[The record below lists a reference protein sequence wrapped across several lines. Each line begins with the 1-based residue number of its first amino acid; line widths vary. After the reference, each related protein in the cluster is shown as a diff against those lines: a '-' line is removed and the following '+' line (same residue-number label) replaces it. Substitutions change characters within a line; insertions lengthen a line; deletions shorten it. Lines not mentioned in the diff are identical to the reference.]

1 MTSHLPSRRRCLAWA
16 VAAAAAGHL
25 PTPAAR
31 SAAPFPTRPIQL
43 IVPWPAGGAT
53 DLTLRVLCEEVQPL
67 LGQPVVVINKPGA
80 GGTQV
85 APLLKL
91 AEPDGHTIGQVPVTV
106 YRHALMNPVPWDPV
120 ADLSPIVQVSGVTFG
135 VLVPTAS
142 PLRNWGDLIAWA
154 LARPGELIVGSTGI
168 GTTAHLAMEDL
179 LMRHGIRYVHVP
191 YRGTADQMLAVAGAQ
206 VMAGVNSTGF
216 VPWLEQGKVRLLATF
231 DAARNPRWPD
241 VPTLRELGYEHAVH
255 SSPWGL
261 AAPRGTPAEVVQRL
275 HDSFARAMTGERHLR
290 ELARYDQTL
299 EYLNTR
305 DYRQALIET
314 VERERRLLARM
325 NLLARPASAPSGS

>member
-1 MTSHLPSRRRCLAWA
+1 MNPPLPSRRRCLAWA

-25 PTPAAR
+25 PTAAAR
-31 SAAPFPTRPIQL
+31 SAAPFPSRPIQL

-142 PLRNWGDLIAWA
+142 PLRNWSDLIAWA

-241 VPTLRELGYEHAVH
+241 VPTLRELGYEQSVYT
-255 SSPWGL
+255 SPWGL
-261 AAPRGTPAEVVQRL
+261 AVPRGVDEAVVAALLTAFHQAVFRP
-275 HDSFARAMTGERHLR
+275 RHMA
-290 ELARYDQTL
+290 ELARYDQQVD
-299 EYLNTR
+299 YLDTAA
-305 DYRQALIET
+305 YRQAVADT
-314 VERERRLLARM
+314 VERETRLLRRL
-325 NLLARPASAPSGS
+325 NLLASR

>member
-1 MTSHLPSRRRCLAWA
+1 MKSPLPNRRRCLAWA
-16 VAAAAAGHL
+16 VAAAAAGHAPVL
-25 PTPAAR
+25 LAR
-31 SAAPFPTRPIQL
+31 TAAPFPARPIQL

-53 DLTLRVLCEEVQPL
+53 DLTLRVLCEEAQPL

-80 GGTQV
+80 AGTQV

-106 YRHALMNPVPWDPV
+106 YRHALMNHVPWDPLH
-120 ADLSPIVQVSGVTFG
+120 DLSPIAQVSGVTFG

-142 PLRNWGDLIAWA
+142 PLRQWSDLIDWA
-154 LARPGELIVGSTGI
+154 MAHPGELIVGSTGI
-168 GTTAHLAMEDL
+168 GTTAHLAMEDVL
-179 LMRHGIRYVHVP
+179 ARHGIRYVHVP
-191 YRGTADQMLAVAGAQ
+191 YRGTADQMLAVAGNQ
-206 VMAGVNSTGF
+206 VMVGVNSTGF

-231 DAARNPRWPD
+231 NAARNPRWPE
-241 VPTLRELGYEHAVH
+241 VPTLRELGYANAVH

-261 AAPRGTPAEVVQRL
+261 AAPRGTPVDVVQRL
-275 HDSFARAMTGERHLR
+275 HDSFARAMLSERHQR

-305 DYRQALIET
+305 EYRQALTET

-325 NLLARPASAPSGS
+325 NLLARPASAPTGS